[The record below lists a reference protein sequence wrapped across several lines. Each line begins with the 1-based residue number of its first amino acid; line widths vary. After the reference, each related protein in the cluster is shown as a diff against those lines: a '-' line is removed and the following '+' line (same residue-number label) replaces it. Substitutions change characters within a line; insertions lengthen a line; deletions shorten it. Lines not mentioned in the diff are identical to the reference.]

1 MDTNLTESEVNGLTK
16 LLVATDAHISYDLM
30 GTPDEVHFTLAQ
42 LMKYTDIIT
51 MLVINN
57 YDAMVKDEEDDV
69 Q

>member
-30 GTPDEVHFTLAQ
+30 GTPDEVHFTLSQ
-42 LMKYTDIIT
+42 LMKYTDLVT

-57 YDAMVKDEEDDV
+57 YDELVKDIEDGV
-69 Q
+69 E